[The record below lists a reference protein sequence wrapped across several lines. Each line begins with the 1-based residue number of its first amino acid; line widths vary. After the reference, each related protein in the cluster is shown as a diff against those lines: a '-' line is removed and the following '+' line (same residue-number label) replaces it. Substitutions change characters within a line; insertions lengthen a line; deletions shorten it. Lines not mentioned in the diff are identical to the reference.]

1 MHTLLIAVLMLVPS
15 CRSIESI
22 YATIPYVANVDPI
35 KHEALNALTRE
46 QLQAL
51 IVQMDECT
59 QTDTQQVGEDYA
71 VTIAQAARERLAQL
85 PHATWQPKIH
95 DTPVPN
101 GLQWFFYTVM
111 GSLIGFLWWAQ
122 FHYAWEQY
130 QWRKL
135 LKSRRPNAHK

>member
-22 YATIPYVANVDPI
+22 YATIPVVANVDSI

-71 VTIAQAARERLAQL
+71 ATIAQAARERLAQL

-111 GSLIGFLWWAQ
+111 GSLIAFIWWAQ
-122 FHYAWEQY
+122 FHFAFEQRR
-130 QWRKL
+130 WRKR
-135 LKSRRPNAHK
+135 K

>member
-15 CRSIESI
+15 CRSIEST
-22 YATIPYVANVDPI
+22 YATIPVVANVDPI

-71 VTIAQAARERLAQL
+71 ATIAQAARERLAQL

-111 GSLIGFLWWAQ
+111 GSLIAFIWWAQ
-122 FHYAWEQY
+122 FHFAFEQRR
-130 QWRKL
+130 WRKR
-135 LKSRRPNAHK
+135 K

>member
-51 IVQMDECT
+51 IVQMDGCFVTNRGT
-59 QTDTQQVGEDYA
+59 QIRDEYA
-71 VTIAQAARERLAQL
+71 ATIAQAARERLAQL

-111 GSLIGFLWWAQ
+111 GSLIAFIWWAQ
-122 FHYAWEQY
+122 FHFAFEQRR
-130 QWRKL
+130 WRKR
-135 LKSRRPNAHK
+135 K

>member
-1 MHTLLIAVLMLVPS
+1 MHTLLLAVLMLVPS
-15 CRSIESI
+15 CRSIEST
-22 YATIPYVANVDPI
+22 YATIPVVANVDSI

-71 VTIAQAARERLAQL
+71 ATIAQAARERLAQL

-111 GSLIGFLWWAQ
+111 GSLIAFIWWAQ
-122 FHYAWEQY
+122 FHFAFEQRR
-130 QWRKL
+130 WRKR
-135 LKSRRPNAHK
+135 K

>member
-22 YATIPYVANVDPI
+22 YATIPVVANVDSI

-71 VTIAQAARERLAQL
+71 ATIAQAARERLAQL
-85 PHATWQPKIH
+85 PHATWQPRVH

-111 GSLIGFLWWAQ
+111 GSLIAFIWWAQ
-122 FHYAWEQY
+122 FHFAFEQRR
-130 QWRKL
+130 WRKR
-135 LKSRRPNAHK
+135 K